1 MINVSDEPAEE
12 SDMNIKRVGIDL
24 AKQVF
29 QLHGVDAHEKAV
41 LRKQLRRAQMLDYF
55 KKLPPCLIGMEACSS
70 AHYWGR
76 ELQKLGHTVKLM
88 APQFVKPYV
97 KSNKN
102 DANDAEAIC
111 EAVARPTMRFVAIK
125 TIAQQDIQAVHRIR
139 SELVQQR
146 TAKVN
151 QIRGLLAEYGIVIG
165 RRVDTLRN
173 ALPLLL
179 EDAENGLTI
188 DFRMLLEGLQQDLA
202 MLDERVGDMDKKIK
216 TLASSNADAK
226 RLQQIPGIG
235 PITATALVCAIGDGK
250 QFKRGRDM
258 AAWLGLTPRQHS
270 SGGKDR
276 LLGISKR
283 GDAYL
288 RTLLIHG
295 ARSVLKVAGQKDDPR
310 SCWIQNLCSRRN
322 KNIAAVALANKNA
335 RIVWALLTKETD
347 YLPEGEPV

>member
-1 MINVSDEPAEE
+1 M
-12 SDMNIKRVGIDL
+12 L
-24 AKQVF
+24 
-29 QLHGVDAHEKAV
+29 KAT
-41 LRKQLRRAQMLDYF
+41 KTM
-55 KKLPPCLIGMEACSS
+55 PTIPTS
-70 AHYWGR
+70 
-76 ELQKLGHTVKLM
+76 
-88 APQFVKPYV
+88 
-97 KSNKN
+97 
-102 DANDAEAIC
+102 AEAIC

-125 TIAQQDIQAVHRIR
+125 SIAQQDIQAVHRIR

-151 QIRGLLAEYGIVIG
+151 QIRGLLTEYGIVVG
-165 RRVDTLRN
+165 RRVDVLRN

-179 EDAENGLTI
+179 EDAENGLTA
-188 DFRMLLEGLQQDLA
+188 DFRILLEGLQQDLTT
-202 MLDERVGDMDKKIK
+202 LDTRVDELDKKIK

-250 QFKRGRDM
+250 QFKRGRDL

-310 SCWIQNLCSRRN
+310 SRWLQNLCGRRN

-335 RIVWALLTKETD
+335 RIVWALLTKKTD
-347 YLPEGEPV
+347 YQPEGEPA

>member
-1 MINVSDEPAEE
+1 
-12 SDMNIKRVGIDL
+12 MNIKRIGIDL

-29 QLHGVDAHEKAV
+29 QLHGVDHQEKPV
-41 LRKQLRRAQMLDYF
+41 LRKQLRRNQMLNYF
-55 KKLPPCLIGMEACSS
+55 AKLSPCLIGIEACSS
-70 AHYWGR
+70 AHYWAR

-97 KSNKN
+97 KGNKN

-111 EAVARPTMRFVAIK
+111 EAVARPNMRFVAIK
-125 TIAQQDIQAVHRIR
+125 TIEQQDIQAVHRIR
-139 SELVQQR
+139 SGLVQQR

-151 QIRGLLAEYGIVIG
+151 QIRGLLAEYGMVVE
-165 RRVDTLRN
+165 RRVETLRK

-179 EDAENGLTI
+179 EDAENGLSF
-188 DFRMLLEGLQQDLA
+188 DFRALLQSLQQDLIA
-202 MLDERVGDMDKKIK
+202 LDDRASEMDKKIQQ
-216 TLASSNADAK
+216 LASSNSTAK

-235 PITATALVCAIGDGK
+235 PITATALVCAIGDAK
-250 QFKRGRDM
+250 QFKRGRDL

-270 SGGKDR
+270 SGGKDC

-283 GDAYL
+283 GDTYL

-295 ARSVLKVAGQKDDPR
+295 ARAVLKVADKKDDPR
-310 SCWIQNLCSRRN
+310 SRWLQNLCSRRN

-347 YLPEGEPV
+347 FLPEGKPA

>member
-1 MINVSDEPAEE
+1 
-12 SDMNIKRVGIDL
+12 MNIKRVGIDL

-29 QLHGVDAHEKAV
+29 QVHGVDSQEKAV

-151 QIRGLLAEYGIVIG
+151 QIRGLLAEYGIVVG

-179 EDAENGLTI
+179 EDVDNGLTI
-188 DFRMLLEGLQQDLA
+188 DFRLLLEGLQQDLVT
-202 MLDERVGDMDKKIK
+202 LDERVADLDKKIK
-216 TLASSNADAK
+216 TLASSNTDAK

-250 QFKRGRDM
+250 QFKRGRDL

-295 ARSVLKVAGQKDDPR
+295 ARSVLKVSGQKDAPR
-310 SCWIQNLCSRRN
+310 SRWLQNLCSRRN

>member
-1 MINVSDEPAEE
+1 MT
-12 SDMNIKRVGIDL
+12 IKRIGLDL

-29 QLHGVDAHEKAV
+29 QVHGVDFQEKV
-41 LRKQLRRAQMLDYF
+41 VIRKQLRRNQVISYF
-55 KKLPPCLIGMEACSS
+55 SKLSPCLIGMEACGS
-70 AHYWGR
+70 AHHWGR

-97 KSNKN
+97 KGNKN

-111 EAVARPTMRFVAIK
+111 EAVSRPTMRFVAIK
-125 TIAQQDIQAVHRIR
+125 TIEQQDIQSVHRIR
-139 SELVQQR
+139 TILIQQR

-151 QIRGLLAEYGIVIG
+151 HIRGLLAEYGVVVE
-165 RRVDTLRN
+165 RRIEKLRKT
-173 ALPLLL
+173 LPLVL
-179 EDAENGLTI
+179 EDAENGLTF
-188 DFRMLLEGLQQDLA
+188 DFRVLLQELQQDLTA
-202 MLDERVGDMDKKIK
+202 LDNRVGELDKKIQL
-216 TLASSNADAK
+216 LASNNTSAK

-235 PITATALVCAIGDGK
+235 PITATALVCAIGNGK
-250 QFKRGRDM
+250 QFKRGRDL

-270 SGGKDR
+270 SGGKEC

-283 GDAYL
+283 GDTYL

-295 ARSVLKVAGQKDDPR
+295 ARSVLKVSDKKDDPR
-310 SCWIQNLCSRRN
+310 SRWIQNLCSRRN

-347 YLPEGEPV
+347 FLPEGKPA

>member
-1 MINVSDEPAEE
+1 
-12 SDMNIKRVGIDL
+12 MNIKRVGIDL

-29 QLHGVDAHEKAV
+29 QLHGVDAQEKAV

-55 KKLPPCLIGMEACSS
+55 KKLPACLIGMEACSS

-76 ELQKLGHTVKLM
+76 ELQRLGHTVKLM

-151 QIRGLLAEYGIVIG
+151 QIRGLLAEYGVVVG
-165 RRVDTLRN
+165 RRVDTLRT

-179 EDAENGLTI
+179 EDAENGLSI
-188 DFRMLLEGLQQDLA
+188 DFRTLLEGLQQDLTT
-202 MLDERVGDMDKKIK
+202 LDGRVGDMDKKIK

-235 PITATALVCAIGDGK
+235 PITATALVCAIGDAK

-310 SCWIQNLCSRRN
+310 SRWLQNLCGRRN

-335 RIVWALLTKETD
+335 RIVWALLTKEAD